1 MSKASLESAIIEFL
15 QTNARQAFNY
25 KQVAYGI
32 GATQASRRND
42 VIDTLEMLAEADSI
56 MEVSLGKYQ
65 AKIVRP
71 VEAEG
76 IFVRRSNGRNAV
88 IVGDDQIMVAERN
101 SMHALNGDKVL
112 VEVSAAKSGKDP
124 EAKVIEILEV
134 KDQVFIGTLNVER
147 NYAAVVTDSKFLAA
161 DIIIPRNAMKGG
173 KSGDKV
179 IARITQWSDNQM
191 NPRGEIVDILGRKGE
206 NTAEMHA
213 ILAEFGLPYKYP
225 ENVERAAEKIDAGIT
240 PEEIAKREDFRGVT
254 TFTID
259 PRDAK
264 DFDDALSPP
273 ACQRQLGGRR
283 PYRRRHPLCHTPLR
297 HRA

>member
-88 IVGDDQIMVAERN
+88 IVGRPAQ
-101 SMHALNGDKVL
+101 
-112 VEVSAAKSGKDP
+112 
-124 EAKVIEILEV
+124 
-134 KDQVFIGTLNVER
+134 F
-147 NYAAVVTDSKFLAA
+147 
-161 DIIIPRNAMKGG
+161 
-173 KSGDKV
+173 
-179 IARITQWSDNQM
+179 
-191 NPRGEIVDILGRKGE
+191 
-206 NTAEMHA
+206 
-213 ILAEFGLPYKYP
+213 
-225 ENVERAAEKIDAGIT
+225 DAC
-240 PEEIAKREDFRGVT
+240 P
-254 TFTID
+254 
-259 PRDAK
+259 
-264 DFDDALSPP
+264 
-273 ACQRQLGGRR
+273 QR
-283 PYRRRHPLCHTPLR
+283 
-297 HRA
+297 